1 VGKNKLAKFAE
12 MATFDQVIQ
21 APYNKDDH
29 KDHKLKGQWK
39 GLFFKNEKP
48 IVVELGCGK
57 GEYTVSLAEYFPQK
71 NFIGVDIKG
80 ARMWKGSKSAHQKG
94 LKNVAFLRTQIE
106 IINSFFAENEVEQI
120 WLTFPDPQ
128 MKRYTKRL
136 TSSFFMEKYRKFLQ
150 PGGIV
155 HLKTDSNF
163 QYQYTLA
170 MAKENGFSVLAET
183 EDLYASPLLDQ
194 VLSIQTF
201 YEKQWRERG
210 ITIKYL
216 SFSIGHDKPLREPNV
231 EIEKDPYR
239 SFGRSARG

>member
-1 VGKNKLAKFAE
+1 MGKNKLAKFAE
-12 MATFDQVIQ
+12 MATFDHVIQ
-21 APYNKDDH
+21 APYNKLDH
-29 KDHKLKGQWK
+29 KDHALKGKWSSD
-39 GLFFKNEKP
+39 FFKNENP
-48 IVVELGCGK
+48 VVVELGCGK
-57 GEYTVSLAEYFPQK
+57 GEYTVSLAEHLSTK

-80 ARMWKGSKSAHQKG
+80 ARMWEGSKQVAEKG
-94 LKNVAFLRTQIE
+94 LTNVAFLRTNIE
-106 IINSFFAENEVEQI
+106 IVDTFFGENEVEQI

-128 MKRYTKRL
+128 MKKHTKRL
-136 TSSFFMEKYRKFLQ
+136 TSTGFMQRYKRFLQ
-150 PGGIV
+150 TDGVI

-170 MAKENGFSVLAET
+170 MANKNGFQILAQS
-183 EDLYASPLLDQ
+183 EDIDSSPLLDK

-216 SFSIGHDKPLREPNV
+216 AFKINCDQPLREPDV

-239 SFGRSARG
+239 SFGRSARE